1 MLILMSNPVAPPPMK
16 TLSPIDVVHKMNAYK
31 AFSEVSPI
39 TQFTNFTC
47 AQAILEALDDADC
60 VHVID
65 FDIGCGAQWAS
76 LIQELPLRKKGA
88 PSLKITAIAPLSIS
102 HAFELSL
109 ARENLVQFA
118 NDVGVAFELQVV
130 NLDLFDPS
138 SSSMPN
144 VGTSGDELIAVS
156 IPIWACSYRPSILP
170 SILRFIKQL
179 APKIVVSLDRG
190 SDRCDT
196 LFPQHLIHILE
207 SCTNF
212 LESLDGLNVASDIVN
227 KVEKYFLQPKIEN
240 TVLGRVHAPN
250 KMPHWKTLFAS
261 AGLLPFQFSNFT
273 ETQADYVV
281 KRTPGRGFHIEKRH
295 ASLVL
300 SWQRRELVTAS
311 AWRFEKL

>member
-1 MLILMSNPVAPPPMK
+1 MLLLMSNPVAPPPLK
-16 TLSPIDVVHKMNAYK
+16 TLTPIDFVHKMNAYK

-39 TQFTNFTC
+39 TQFVNFTG

-60 VHVID
+60 IHVID

-76 LIQELPLRKKGA
+76 LIQELPLRKRGA
-88 PSLKITAIAPLSIS
+88 SSLKITAVAPLSIT

-118 NDVGVAFELQVV
+118 NDVGVAFQLHVV

-144 VGTSGDELIAVS
+144 VGTSEDELIAVS
-156 IPIWACSYRPSILP
+156 IPIWASSYRPSILP
-170 SILRFIKQL
+170 SVLRFIKQL
-179 APKIVVSLDRG
+179 APKIVISLDKG

-196 LFPQHLIHILE
+196 PFPQHLNHIIE

-212 LESLDGLNVASDIVN
+212 LESLDGLNVASDIVD
-227 KVEKYFLQPKIEN
+227 KIEKYFLQPMIEN
-240 TVLGRVHAPN
+240 TVLGRVHAPD

-261 AGLLPFQFSNFT
+261 AGLLPLQFSNFT

-281 KRTPGRGFHIEKRH
+281 KRTPGRGFHIEKRQ

-311 AWRFEKL
+311 AWRFQKP